1 MFTLHSILQ
10 IRIEISREKDDFT
23 DKDIK
28 GYYQYNID
36 KFYQDWVRLHG
47 LAGVT
52 NYIHMLSSGHF
63 SDYLFKWRNLYA
75 HSQQG
80 WEHLNNL
87 VKTFHYRRTGRGG
100 ATNRG
105 QGKKSKVLPIGR
117 WLQRRMIWM
126 LGTPWEEIKAYKPTQ
141 EQEQEIPADLDAID
155 EYLAV

>member
-10 IRIEISREKDDFT
+10 IRIENSREKDDFT

-52 NYIHMLSSGHF
+52 KHMLSLGRF
-63 SDYLFKWRNLYA
+63 LDYLFKWRNLYA

-87 VKTFHYRRTGRGG
+87 VKTFHYRR
-100 ATNRG
+100 NR
-105 QGKKSKVLPIGR
+105 
-117 WLQRRMIWM
+117 
-126 LGTPWEEIKAYKPTQ
+126 
-141 EQEQEIPADLDAID
+141 
-155 EYLAV
+155 